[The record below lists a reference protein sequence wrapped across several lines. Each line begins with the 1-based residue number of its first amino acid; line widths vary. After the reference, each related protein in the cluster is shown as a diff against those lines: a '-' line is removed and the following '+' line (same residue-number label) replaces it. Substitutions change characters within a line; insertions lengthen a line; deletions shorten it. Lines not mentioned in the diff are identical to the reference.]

1 MEIRFGVI
9 DDVILIKYVMFWWE
23 EGYYII
29 NIRFLKVGYYIMKIN
44 VWNFKKDIEV
54 ENVLNYIIKYNGK

>member
-1 MEIRFGVI
+1 MEIRFGVV

>member
-1 MEIRFGVI
+1 MEIRFGVV

-44 VWNFKKDIEV
+44 V
-54 ENVLNYIIKYNGK
+54 